1 MARLQMPPLLR
12 GDFSLKLRKSLI
24 QKRLGAV
31 AVGEGEE
38 RFAVD
43 RAAAMVRGGDL
54 ALPGRNGG
62 NMRLE
67 V

>member
-1 MARLQMPPLLR
+1 
-12 GDFSLKLRKSLI
+12 
-24 QKRLGAV
+24 LGAV

>member
-24 QKRLGAV
+24 QKRLGA